1 MIAHERIGHVEKLT
15 LSRPERRN
23 ALTPAMLD
31 ELAARISNIRDAHAV
46 LLLGEGKVFCA
57 GFDLDLCIDEDGDA
71 NLTHLL
77 RGLSRCI
84 DAMRSL
90 PCPVVIGVQGA
101 AVAGGCALIGGGDIV
116 VASPDAKLGYPV
128 TRLGISPAVSAPFM
142 AVPLGQARKLMLDPG
157 LITGTRA
164 LEIGLVHEL
173 NDDPAEHAMETAQSM
188 ASKPPHALAATK
200 RWLNELSP
208 ADAEHGLGVSLSLV
222 GNAESRRL
230 LATALQKPAKK

>member
-1 MIAHERIGHVEKLT
+1 MIAHERVGHVEKLT

-31 ELAARISNIRDAHAV
+31 ELASRISNIRDAHAV
-46 LLLGEGKVFCA
+46 LILGEGKAFCA
-57 GFDLDLCIDEDGDA
+57 GFDLDLCIGEDGDA

-77 RGLSRCI
+77 RSLSRCI

-90 PCPVVIGVQGA
+90 PCPGVIGVQGA

-173 NDDPAEHAMETAQSM
+173 HDTPAAHAIEVAQSM

-208 ADAEHGLGVSLSLV
+208 ADAEHGLGVSVSLV

-230 LATALQKPAKK
+230 LAAALQQPTKK